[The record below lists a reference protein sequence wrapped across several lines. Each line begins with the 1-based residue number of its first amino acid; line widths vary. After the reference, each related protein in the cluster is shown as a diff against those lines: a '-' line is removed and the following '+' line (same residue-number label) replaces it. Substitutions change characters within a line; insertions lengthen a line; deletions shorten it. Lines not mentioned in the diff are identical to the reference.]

1 MSAPDLKGMIQVGF
15 DVLTTTIN
23 EKTKKI
29 LAQIG
34 SVLAETTD
42 ADNAEWWQHV
52 GFASRPSKPEAKK
65 KAAQAVVLRAGDHD
79 VIVASQDLRGLE
91 LYGNLKA
98 GETCTY
104 AAGEDGTGQART
116 LWRDDGAI
124 THFTTEGNVPGGK
137 VIYSRTG
144 SGIDADTG
152 LMDGFVWA
160 APWGTVKFDQSG
172 FHVVHESGAE
182 FHLGG
187 IAGMPAPLD
196 QIATYC
202 KIEAAAVTTT
212 SSAQSLGAGTTQPL
226 AFAAGTLALGTAIQ
240 AALTAIQ
247 ACLTASSGGTVNAAS
262 VTAAATAVTAAQ
274 AALATALLAV
284 PAGTSSSA

>member
-1 MSAPDLKGMIQVGF
+1 MSAPDLKGMIQVGY

-42 ADNAEWWQHV
+42 ADNAEWWQHI

-98 GETCTY
+98 GETCAY
-104 AAGEDGTGQART
+104 AAGEDGLGQART
-116 LWRDDGAI
+116 LWRNDGAI
-124 THFTTEGNVPGGK
+124 THFTTEGNVAGGK
-137 VIYSRTG
+137 VIYARVG
-144 SGIDADTG
+144 SGIDEDTG

-160 APWGTVKFDQSG
+160 APWGTVKFDQTG

-187 IAGMPAPLD
+187 INGMPAPLD
-196 QIATYC
+196 QISTYC
-202 KIEAAAVTTT
+202 SIQAAALTST

-226 AFAAGTLALGTAIQ
+226 AFATGTLATLTAMQ
-240 AALTAIQ
+240 AAITAMQ
-247 ACLTASSGGTVNAAS
+247 AAIVSLGGGGGSAAAVTASVEA
-262 VTAAATAVTAAQ
+262 VTAAA
-274 AALATALLAV
+274 ATI